1 MTSSSAA
8 ATPPTMFEIF
18 RSLHHRD
25 RPLVLPN
32 AWDFASAALLAD
44 EGFAA
49 IGTTSL
55 GVAAAAGRTDG
66 AGVTKAETF
75 ASARRLARLPI
86 PVTVDIEAGFDERP
100 GAVAD
105 FAGQLAACGIAGV
118 NLEDSRLGSALAAP
132 EHQAALIAAV
142 KERTPELFVN
152 ARVDTYWLGLDHG
165 STHDRVRRY
174 AAAGADGVFV
184 PGLTDP
190 ARIER
195 VVAASEVPVNVLY
208 TAEGPGLATLTA
220 LGVRRISTG
229 SLLYRAALSAAL
241 DVARAVRHDASVPP
255 GIVSYAEIQRL
266 LPAPVEASR
275 GCSS

>member
-1 MTSSSAA
+1 MTSPSAA
-8 ATPPTMFEIF
+8 ATSPTDFDIF
-18 RSLHHRD
+18 RGLHHRD
-25 RPLVLPN
+25 SPLVLPN

-44 EGFAA
+44 EGFPA

-66 AGVTKAETF
+66 TGVTKAETF
-75 ASARRLARLPI
+75 AAARRIAGLPV
-86 PVTVDIEAGFDERP
+86 PVTVDIEGGFDERP

-105 FAGQLAACGIAGV
+105 FAEQLAACGIAGV
-118 NLEDSRLGSALAAP
+118 NLEDGRRGSALAAP
-132 EHQAALIAAV
+132 EQQAALIAAV

-152 ARVDTYWLGLDHG
+152 ARVDTHWLGLDHG
-165 STHDRVRRY
+165 STHDRARRY

-190 ARIER
+190 ARIEQ
-195 VVAASEVPVNVLY
+195 VVARSEVPVNVLY
-208 TAEGPGLATLTA
+208 SPTGPSLATLTE

-241 DVARAVRHDASVPP
+241 DVARAVRQDAAVPP
-255 GIVSYAEIQRL
+255 GIVSYPEIHRL
-266 LPAPVEASR
+266 LPAQLPS
-275 GCSS
+275 

>member
-8 ATPPTMFEIF
+8 AGTATPPTKFEIF
-18 RSLHHRD
+18 RGLHHRD

-44 EGFAA
+44 EGFPA

-55 GVAAAAGRTDG
+55 GVAAAAGLTDG
-66 AGVTKAETF
+66 AGVTKAETS

-86 PVTVDIEAGFDERP
+86 PVTVDIEGGFDERP
-100 GAVAD
+100 GEVAD
-105 FAGQLAACGIAGV
+105 FAGQLAAYGIAGV
-118 NLEDSRLGSALAAP
+118 NLEDGRLGSSLAAP

-142 KERTPELFVN
+142 KERAPELFVN
-152 ARVDTYWLGLDHG
+152 ARVDTFWLGLDHG

-184 PGLTDP
+184 PGLTDR

-195 VVAASEVPVNVLY
+195 IVAASEVPVNVLHS
-208 TAEGPGLATLTA
+208 TAGPGIATLTE

-241 DVARAVRHDASVPP
+241 DVARAVRHDAPVPP
-255 GIVSYAEIQRL
+255 GIVSYPEIQRL
-266 LPAPVEASR
+266 LPAHI
-275 GCSS
+275 GH

>member
-1 MTSSSAA
+1 MTSPSAV
-8 ATPPTMFEIF
+8 TPPPTEFVIF
-18 RSLHHRD
+18 RGLHHRD

-44 EGFAA
+44 EGFPA

-75 ASARRLARLPI
+75 AAARRMAGLPVPI
-86 PVTVDIEAGFDERP
+86 TVDIEGGFDERP

-105 FAGQLAACGIAGV
+105 FAEQLAAGGIAGV
-118 NLEDSRLGSALAAP
+118 NLEDGRRGSALAAP
-132 EHQAALIAAV
+132 EQQAALIAAV

-152 ARVDTYWLGLDHG
+152 ARVDTLWLGLDHG

-190 ARIER
+190 ARIAQ
-195 VVAASEVPVNVLY
+195 VVACSEVPVNVLY
-208 TAEGPGLATLTA
+208 SPTGPGLATLTE

-241 DVARAVRHDASVPP
+241 DVARAVRQDTAVPS
-255 GIVSYAEIQRL
+255 GIVSYPEIQRV
-266 LPAPVEASR
+266 LPAQLPS
-275 GCSS
+275 